1 MQTPFEPQPRLQLTL
16 TDNGAWQVTVGDN
29 VALVFDFQAGTVMIL
44 DDDLTDRTVRRKR
57 IDTIEVGVPA
67 SEPPTERPDL
77 GPLLTEEELLDRL
90 GIGPETLR
98 RFEEDRVV
106 LRIVTESAYPAFQV
120 VDGKLLPGLRNV
132 LGELADGIDFPPL
145 HWKWLTRPAD
155 WADGKP
161 PWELL
166 RDGRVDE
173 VIQAAGRA
181 AWVWRDQN
189 RGYA

>member
-1 MQTPFEPQPRLQLTL
+1 MRTPSEPQLRLQLTL
-16 TDNGAWQVTVGDN
+16 TDTGAWRVTVGDD

-44 DDDLTDRTVRRKR
+44 DDDLTDKTFQRKR

-67 SEPPTERPDL
+67 TEPPAVEPDL

-90 GIGPETLR
+90 GIGPEALR
-98 RFEEDRVV
+98 RFEDDRVV
-106 LRIVTESAYPAFQV
+106 LRIITESAYPAFQV

>member
-1 MQTPFEPQPRLQLTL
+1 MRTPSEPQPRLQLTL
-16 TDNGAWQVTVGDN
+16 TDTGAWQVTVGDN

-44 DDDLTDRTVRRKR
+44 DDALTDKTFQRKR

-67 SEPPTERPDL
+67 TEPPAEEPDL

-106 LRIVTESAYPAFQV
+106 LRIITESAYPAFQV
-120 VDGKLLPGLRNV
+120 VGGKLLPGLRNV

-145 HWKWLTRPAD
+145 HWRWLTRPAD

>member
-1 MQTPFEPQPRLQLTL
+1 MQTPSEPQPRLQLTL
-16 TDNGAWQVTVGDN
+16 TDNGAWQVTVGDD

-67 SEPPTERPDL
+67 SEPPTEGPDL

-106 LRIVTESAYPAFQV
+106 LRIITESAYPAFQV
-120 VDGKLLPGLRNV
+120 IDGKLLPGLRNV

-155 WADGKP
+155 WTDGKP

>member
-1 MQTPFEPQPRLQLTL
+1 MRTPSEPQPRLQLTL
-16 TDNGAWQVTVGDN
+16 TDTGAWQVTVGDN

-44 DDDLTDRTVRRKR
+44 DDDLTDKTFQRKR

-67 SEPPTERPDL
+67 TEPPAEEPDL

-106 LRIVTESAYPAFQV
+106 LRIITESAYPAFQV
-120 VDGKLLPGLRNV
+120 VGGKLLPGLRNV

-145 HWKWLTRPAD
+145 HWRWLTRPAD

>member
-1 MQTPFEPQPRLQLTL
+1 MRTPSEPQPRLQLTL
-16 TDNGAWQVTVGDN
+16 TDTGAWRVTVGEN

-44 DDDLTDRTVRRKR
+44 DDDLTDKTVRRKR
-57 IDTIEVGVPA
+57 IDTIEVGVPTT
-67 SEPPTERPDL
+67 EPPTVEPDL
-77 GPLLTEEELLDRL
+77 GSLLTEEELLDRL
-90 GIGPETLR
+90 DIAPEALR

>member
-1 MQTPFEPQPRLQLTL
+1 MRTPSEPQPRLQLTF
-16 TDNGAWQVTVGDN
+16 TDDGVWRVTVGDD

-44 DDDLTDRTVRRKR
+44 DDDLTDKTVRRKR
-57 IDTIEVGVPA
+57 IDTIEVSVPA
-67 SEPPTERPDL
+67 AEPPTEDLDL
-77 GPLLTEEELLDRL
+77 GPLLTEEELLDCL
-90 GIGPETLR
+90 TIGPETLR
-98 RFEEDRVV
+98 RFEDDRVV
-106 LRIVTESAYPAFQV
+106 LRIITESAYPAFQV

-145 HWKWLTRPAD
+145 HWKWLTRAAD

-189 RGYA
+189 RGYE